1 MGKTENSDKPTAPSR
16 AQRTP
21 AGSAGARKERRITY
35 RVSEADY
42 LKIEAAASNAGVSVA
57 SYSRARALERP
68 TTRHPV
74 PVDIASRRDTLR
86 AFTKVAVNIN
96 QIARHLNMNGIP
108 MPDELATAGQRI
120 DASRAEVMATMRRA

>member
-1 MGKTENSDKPTAPSR
+1 MKPPPASSSANPKPR
-16 AQRTP
+16 RTRS
-21 AGSAGARKERRITY
+21 GSETRQKARRITY
-35 RVSEADY
+35 RVSEEDY
-42 LKIEAAASNAGVSVA
+42 RKIEAAASNAGVSVA
-57 SYSRARALERP
+57 SYSRARATESP